1 ILNVAN
7 ALISHNRGRKPKE
20 LWTSNKEGE
29 PIYFYQAFDEKDE
42 ARFIG
47 DTIRAMVSEGVA
59 EYRDCAVFYRTH
71 SQSRPIEEECIR
83 SGIPYRIY
91 GGQRFYERKEIKDI
105 LAYLRVVANPADELS
120 LRRIINVPRR
130 GIGDTTIARVEE
142 AALRTGRTFADVLSH
157 PESADLGARAVVAI
171 KGFFQL
177 VNSWRALDGAMPI
190 ANLVEKI
197 LDDTGYLVMLKNERT
212 IEAET
217 RLENI
222 KEFLVVAQQYD
233 SAGTERSLA
242 GFLEELALVT
252 DIDNYQP
259 SEDAVVLMTIHSAKG
274 MEFPVVFL
282 TGMEEGLF
290 PHAHALDEE
299 AELEEERR
307 LCYVGITR
315 AMKKLYLSRAIRRSS
330 YSSIEF
336 REPSRF
342 LYEIPEDYLCPVAAG
357 GGVHAVVAAVG
368 EREQSADHALMESSA
383 GKEELAAVTAPQEKC
398 LFKVGEK
405 VEHKKFGR
413 GVVMETKI
421 GPGGDQE
428 IFVSFETAGFK
439 HLLAKYAPLKK
450 L

>member
-1 ILNVAN
+1 
-7 ALISHNRGRKPKE
+7 
-20 LWTSNKEGE
+20 
-29 PIYFYQAFDEKDE
+29 
-42 ARFIG
+42 
-47 DTIRAMVSEGVA
+47 M
-59 EYRDCAVFYRTH
+59 
-71 SQSRPIEEECIR
+71 
-83 SGIPYRIY
+83 
-91 GGQRFYERKEIKDI
+91 
-105 LAYLRVVANPADELS
+105 
-120 LRRIINVPRR
+120 
-130 GIGDTTIARVEE
+130 
-142 AALRTGRTFADVLSH
+142 
-157 PESADLGARAVVAI
+157 
-171 KGFFQL
+171 
-177 VNSWRALDGAMPI
+177 ALDGAVSI
-190 ANLVEKI
+190 ADLVERI
-197 LDDTGYLVMLKNERT
+197 LDDTGYLAMLENEKT

-217 RLENI
+217 RLENL

-233 SAGTERSLA
+233 SAGTDRSLA

-259 SEDAVVLMTIHSAKG
+259 GEDAVVLMTIHSAKG

-315 AMKKLYLSRAIRRSS
+315 AKRKLYLSRAMRRSS
-330 YSSIEF
+330 YGSIEF

-342 LYEIPEDYLCPVAAG
+342 LYEIPEDYLCPVAPG
-357 GGVHAVVAAVG
+357 GGVHAVVTAVG
-368 EREQSADHALMESSA
+368 EREQSAERALKERESSA
-383 GKEELAAVTAPQEKC
+383 GKEEAAAVTAPQGEC

-421 GPGGDQE
+421 GPGGDLE
-428 IFVSFETAGFK
+428 VYVSFETAGFK